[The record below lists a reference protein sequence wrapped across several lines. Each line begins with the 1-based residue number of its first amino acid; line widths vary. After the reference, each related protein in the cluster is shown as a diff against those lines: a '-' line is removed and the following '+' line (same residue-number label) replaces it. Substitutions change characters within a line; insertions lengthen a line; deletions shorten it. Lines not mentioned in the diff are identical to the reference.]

1 MRTVSLKSNPPPKFE
16 TTSYAWGDA
25 SIHDQIFVNGIPM
38 MVTASSA
45 AVLRRCRYQHST
57 RAIWIDAICIDQS
70 EVGERNQQLTLM
82 ASIYRQCW
90 RNIIY
95 LGEPAPPVGSLQGGA
110 QDITLTRALEDLI
123 QYTMRHLNLESRAAL
138 EKYMWVGNIADI
150 FAQSARHPPKNPQD
164 LADLVKQ
171 VLPVFRASWFRRLW
185 VIQES
190 ILPPENICC
199 WGTETISLQTLLLA
213 VRCIMSWEEN
223 LPKGTDKVIYAAYV
237 LHTYTVIYAE
247 PWANNGEL
255 LDALLTFSDHCEVTV
270 PHDRLYG
277 LLGLFQA
284 AGSQDELPVL
294 LRPDYSRSWIV
305 VLADATKY
313 IFQERRSLHVLN
325 GVEHSKTS
333 INDLAQPSWVGYLLE
348 SSSLG
353 QLDGS
358 QKFNASN
365 GSPYQP
371 HFLERPNELKVCGYT
386 LGVVS
391 EVALTQEKPTS
402 SASLLKTYHT
412 AYDMAL
418 RSSNDDQ
425 AGTSANEVVAY
436 TLVGGKTWDRQRF
449 TGNCHEICESA
460 MARADLW
467 PNGPPL
473 GLAAAAEV
481 PEGTNQEAARYA
493 YAMWEA
499 IPRRTFFC
507 TDSFFGL
514 GPPYISANDV
524 LAVLLGYHL
533 PVILRPV
540 DGHGYRFVGPCYV
553 HGIMDGEIVIK
564 READNILPELLVLI

>member
-1 MRTVSLKSNPPPKFE
+1 MRTVSLMSEPPPKFE

-25 SIHDQIFVNGIPM
+25 IIHDQIFVNSIPM

-45 AVLRRCRYQHST
+45 TVLRRCRYRQSI
-57 RAIWIDAICIDQS
+57 RAIWIDAICINQS

-95 LGEPAPPVGSLQGGA
+95 LGEPATAVGSLQGDV
-110 QDITLTRALEDLI
+110 QEITLTRALEDLV
-123 QYTMRHLNLESRAAL
+123 QYTMRHLNLESKAAL
-138 EKYMWVGNIADI
+138 EKYMWVGNLADI
-150 FAQSARHPPKNPQD
+150 FAQSARHPPRNPQD

-171 VLPVFRASWFRRLW
+171 VLPVFRASWFKRLW

-199 WGTETISLQTLLLA
+199 WGTETIPLRTVLLA

-223 LPKGTDKVIYAAYV
+223 LPKGTDRIIYAAYV
-237 LHTYTVIYAE
+237 LHTHTVIYAE

-255 LDALLTFSDHCEVTV
+255 LDALITFSDHCEVTV

-284 AGSQDELPVL
+284 AGGQDELPEL
-294 LRPDYSRSWIV
+294 LRPDYSRSWTV

-313 IFQERRSLHVLN
+313 ISQERRSLHILN
-325 GVEHSKTS
+325 GVEHSESS
-333 INDLAQPSWVGYLLE
+333 IDDLAQPSWVAYVVE

-353 QLDGS
+353 GLDGS
-358 QKFNASN
+358 QKFNASH
-365 GSPYQP
+365 GSLYQP
-371 HFLERPNELKVCGYT
+371 HFPERPNELKVHGYT
-386 LGVVS
+386 LGLID
-391 EVALTQEKPTS
+391 EVALTQEKPKTPGS
-402 SASLLKTYHT
+402 VLKTYHT
-412 AYDMAL
+412 ALDMSL
-418 RSSNDDQ
+418 RGSHDNQ
-425 AGTSANEVVAY
+425 AGASAEEVVAY
-436 TLVGGKTWDRQRF
+436 TLVGGKTWDRQRV
-449 TGNCHEICESA
+449 TGSCHEMCESA
-460 MARADLW
+460 MAYADLW
-467 PNGPPL
+467 PKGPPL
-473 GLAAAAEV
+473 GLAAATEA
-481 PEGTNQEAARYA
+481 PKGTIQGAARYA

-524 LAVLLGYHL
+524 LAILLGYHL

-540 DGHGYRFVGPCYV
+540 DGQGYRFVGPCYV
-553 HGIMDGEIVIK
+553 HGIMDGEIVRQ
-564 READNILPELLVLI
+564 READNILPEVLALI